1 MKHKGI
7 KYVQK
12 QELDEKDKQIIKT
25 LFENGRYSIA
35 DIAKKTGYRRDSIM
49 YRIKK
54 MEENSV
60 ITGFQPI
67 INGPA
72 IGFPNVATILLKNKM
87 TTQHEKEEF
96 IKKLM
101 HISPIVHIATTIGKY
116 DMQLAIMYKSTEH
129 LYKIIE
135 EIKTAIPGY
144 VMEYEVLQIVDEP
157 KFEDVESL
165 ILNEI

>member
-1 MKHKGI
+1 MANKGI

-12 QELDEKDKQIIKT
+12 YKLDQKDKQIIKT

-35 DIAKKTGYRRDSIM
+35 DIAKKTRIRRDSVM

-54 MEENSV
+54 LQENYV

-72 IGFPNVATILLKNKM
+72 IGFPNTATILLKTKLK
-87 TTQHEKEEF
+87 TQKEKQDF
-96 IKKLM
+96 IEKIKA
-101 HISPIVHIATTIGKY
+101 ISPILHIALTIGKY
-116 DMQLAIMYKSTEH
+116 DYQLAILHRDTEH

-135 EIKTAIPGY
+135 GIKTAVPGY
-144 VMEYEVLQIVDEP
+144 VLEYEVLQIVDEP
-157 KFEDVESL
+157 KFEDVENL
-165 ILNEI
+165 VMNEV